1 MLHVERSKRWK
12 ETSHHLIE
20 IASHYCSSLLFLF
33 LLIHSFI
40 ISFPILPFYVMA
52 NKFFGGFIKRT
63 QSINYMHMHSTMQSN
78 RKPSIPYI
86 WGFSVLQIFGIS
98 HLRESHP
105 PCIFS
110 LPDQL
115 IERQRICCSKSILLR
130 VIWPESL
137 LSTCFGSCLG
147 LEVHPWTKFRS
158 NQQYHRRRSRS
169 LSCRH

>member
-1 MLHVERSKRWK
+1 MWRDQKDGRRHPITLSKLPPIIVQV
-12 ETSHHLIE
+12 SCFCFFSFIP
-20 IASHYCSSLLFLF
+20 LLFLSQFF
-33 LLIHSFI
+33 LFTLWQINFSAD
-40 ISFPILPFYVMA
+40 SSNALNP
-52 NKFFGGFIKRT
+52 
-63 QSINYMHMHSTMQSN
+63 INYMHMHSTMQSN
-78 RKPSIPYI
+78 REPSIPYI

-115 IERQRICCSKSILLR
+115 IERQRSYGSKSILLR

-137 LSTCFGSCLG
+137 LSNCFGSCSG

-169 LSCRH
+169 RSCRH